1 MDDFDVNRFSNIP
14 SPTPVDTRDTMPL
27 QLDNKGKI
35 NINQLKGK
43 RKYLWAYTTIMK
55 ILNRIVDKDIKS
67 IKKKY
72 RTMKDKIK
80 GSEVKKKV
88 QKRTILQA
96 LVDGD
101 TNTLLKDF
109 IEDDEQLNNAVI
121 RYNKSVKEIS
131 PKYKNDI
138 QQMNELS
145 AIEIENAVDET
156 KFPEFPTLEISEEED
171 IPTGV
176 KIEEGA
182 GYEFEPSDESKFS
195 QVEPGAGYE
204 FEPSEEATFPDP
216 IDISKVKIPRSY
228 APPKTAEQE
237 VEQLAIDL
245 VDIATRREM
254 GKKAV
259 AERKRKEFIEKGK
272 EAIRKQEALKQRAET
287 RKRKLKERE
296 ERNTK
301 QLKMKQMVET
311 KQPVVNPITEPI
323 SKPPSKQEIQNALNV
338 KKRDENIV
346 KSLEKAE
353 KNLKALQPISAK
365 INDIEGAL
373 KLIQE
378 ILSKEQK
385 QKIQKALDKSTKKEE
400 VDKILPPDI
409 DKPKPPQEGPNITGD
424 VQEDIIE
431 EVNVGAPEVPR
442 ANKPETSSFKLP
454 DVGEITK
461 SIATGIVSGGAVI
474 LAYTKLV
481 SSNNEDVI
489 QDVSEG
495 LATEADINTIDDTST
510 IDTAESTVSNTYRRV
525 MGRRMP
531 EQDRTILSAVRGSV
545 GRSGYVNFLRTYNF
559 MVRTNQV
566 VAFLTNILTLLDAT
580 NLLPTSKIK
589 ELVNFYR
596 PTSNYVKGLQVQ
608 EEQIQIPTQ
617 VIQQDDQGKGTLRPK
632 FIIPT
637 DKIFELTGN
646 EVNTD
651 LLEFSA
657 FDYVVPT
664 SEGTLGNVQTNP
676 LKREAMTQERIL
688 MEGGGI
694 HVDSVFGAELPYTQE
709 QLKDLFLG
717 EPLPRMEFKP
727 MSEYEVGDNQVEPF
741 DWNGDR
747 TAIEA
752 ISPYKNFTDVHQM
765 NIGFESSQL
774 YGYQP

>member
-1 MDDFDVNRFSNIP
+1 MNIGMDDLNINRFSSIPTP
-14 SPTPVDTRDTMPL
+14 SPETPVDRSGRIPI
-27 QLDNKGKI
+27 QLDRKGDI
-35 NINQLKGK
+35 NISQLKGK
-43 RKYLWAYTTIMK
+43 RKYLWAFSTIMK
-55 ILNRIVDKDIKS
+55 ILNKIIEKDVNA
-67 IKKKY
+67 IKKKFIG
-72 RTMKDKIK
+72 MSGNIK
-80 GSEVKKKV
+80 TSEVKKKV
-88 QKRTILQA
+88 QKQSILQS
-96 LVDGD
+96 LINGN

-109 IEDDEQLNNAVI
+109 IEDDEQLNNAVN
-121 RYNKSVKEIS
+121 RYEKVIKQIS
-131 PKYKNDI
+131 PLYLNDI
-138 QQMNELS
+138 QTTDELT
-145 AIEIENAVDET
+145 ANEIENIVNQF
-156 KFPEFPTLEISEEED
+156 KFPAFPALEISKEED
-171 IPTGV
+171 IPSGV
-176 KIEEGA
+176 EIEEGA
-182 GYEFEPSDESKFS
+182 EYEFEP
-195 QVEPGAGYE
+195 V
-204 FEPSEEATFPDP
+204 EEATFEEP

-228 APPKTAEQE
+228 APPKTPEQE
-237 VEQLAIDL
+237 AEQLAIDL

-259 AERKRKEFIEKGK
+259 AERKRKEFVDKGK
-272 EAIRKQEALKQRAET
+272 EAKRKQEASRQRTEAKLKL
-287 RKRKLKERE
+287 LKERE
-296 ERNTK
+296 AKRKQELSKK
-301 QLKMKQMVET
+301 QLVET
-311 KQPVVNPITEPI
+311 KQPVVNPTTEPI
-323 SKPPSKQEIQNALNV
+323 STPPSKQEIQNALNV
-338 KKRDENIV
+338 KKRDENLI

-353 KNLKALQPISAK
+353 KNLKALQPVSDK
-365 INDIEGAL
+365 ITAMEGTM

-378 ILSKEQK
+378 ILTKEQK

-409 DKPKPPQEGPNITGD
+409 DKPKPSQEGPNLTGD

-431 EVNVGAPEVPR
+431 EVNVGAPEVPQ
-442 ANKPETSSFKLP
+442 ANKPITSSFKLP
-454 DVGEITK
+454 DIGEVAKSVG
-461 SIATGIVSGGAVI
+461 TGLLTGGAAI

-481 SSNNEDVI
+481 DDNNQDTI
-489 QDVSEG
+489 QDVEEG
-495 LATEADINTIDDTST
+495 LATEADVESIDDTSSVA
-510 IDTAESTVSNTYRRV
+510 TAESTVSNTYRRV

-531 EQDRTILSAVRGSV
+531 EQDRTVLNAVRGTV
-545 GRSGYVNFLRTYNF
+545 GSSGYVNFLRIYNF

-566 VAFLTNILTLLDAT
+566 ISFLVNILGLLEIT
-580 NLLPTSKIK
+580 GLIPTEKIK
-589 ELVNFYR
+589 DLVNYYR
-596 PTSNYVKGLQVQ
+596 PTSDYVKGLKIQ

-617 VIQQDDQGKGTLRPK
+617 VIQQDEQGKGTLRPK

-664 SEGTLGNVQTNP
+664 SEGTEGNVQNNP

-694 HVDSVFGAELPYTQE
+694 QVDSVFGAELPYTQE
-709 QLKDLFLG
+709 QLRDLFLG

-752 ISPYKNFTDVHQM
+752 ISPYKNFTNVHQM